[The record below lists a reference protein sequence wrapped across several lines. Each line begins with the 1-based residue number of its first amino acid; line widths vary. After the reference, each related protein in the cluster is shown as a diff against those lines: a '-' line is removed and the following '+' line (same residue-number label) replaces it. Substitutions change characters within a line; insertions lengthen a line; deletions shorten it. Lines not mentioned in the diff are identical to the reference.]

1 MTAAVRPSRPVAA
14 EGTDPGR
21 ERENNEDRTL
31 CDPERGIYAVIDGVG
46 GESGGEVAAQAA
58 VEILR
63 ARLSRR
69 TTDLDRLVREAIAQA
84 NRQIYERAQADPRLA
99 GMSCVLTVA
108 IVDADRGDRA
118 TVGHVGDSRLYRL
131 RRGKIEK
138 ITRDHSPVGA
148 REDAGEISEDEAM
161 HHPRRNE
168 IFRDVGSAPHE
179 PDEEGFIDT
188 HDIPFGPDDALLFC
202 SDGLSDMVTSARLR
216 EIVEGYAG
224 DPKTAI
230 ERLIEAANEA
240 GGKDNISAVLVEGAR
255 YAAIPAIPAI
265 RRTAP
270 KGISGT
276 GGTPT
281 RPFGSAH
288 ARVPLWRRALPWLL
302 LLTVLAAA
310 AVIYLSPDL
319 RQRLLALWPRGVPGP
334 LETPTPTPET
344 QSVIRVGPGETDD
357 YATIGEAL
365 AQARSGQTVEVAPGE
380 YREAVELPDGV
391 ALVSLQ
397 PRGAVLRPPS
407 PETEAVVTARGVAG
421 RISGFRIAGEKSAA
435 LGRGPPSR
443 RLAGPGHGDGDL
455 GRHGGRDRDHGRGP
469 VVDRNQL
476 RPRQHR
482 PRHPRVGRRR
492 DEDPEKPDLEKRQ
505 GEDEGAGRGDPGRR
519 AAAAD
524 RQQIRRQ
531 CRGRRLAAGGRAR
544 RRDLQLEPF
553 RRVRAGQGR
562 AGRAAGGHTGTGGRG
577 DKVMLTQ
584 AQVGRF
590 AIRDFLGRGANGD
603 VYLAWDPGLE
613 SEIALKLV
621 RTARTDPDAVA
632 AERNGT
638 TLQAALAKVAPQV
651 AAVYE
656 QGDQDGFFWVAMEYI
671 SGDDLAALIEREAPF
686 AEPRAVGIALQLCEM
701 LETFHEFSA
710 AGLDGRR
717 GIVHGDLKPE
727 NIRLQEGDR
736 VRVLDFGIAK
746 HLSQTR
752 KFTVN
757 LFGSL
762 PYVPPERLNT
772 GRLDPQSDLWAVAV
786 TLYTMIAGYPPW
798 PGKDPEELET
808 RLRRGDAPAPLP
820 QTVSPGLKKIV
831 YRALAF
837 EPERRY
843 PSAAAF
849 RADLEAW
856 RDGKLPEARDAAAP
870 IPPAELSATRRTV
883 HSLDDSRAS
892 GETRKTDT
900 PAVPNGSTHRTYEPP
915 PPPPVP
921 LLDALPEIA
930 GPQPAAEP
938 RTPLWRRR
946 AAIALIGAVLILLGI
961 SQIYVQSEASE
972 LRHDLVTDTDP
983 DLAGILERYRKI
995 SWIGLFNPAL
1005 HSVRDELR
1013 EALIHQAD
1021 RIIEGYHEEYPRVR
1035 ERGWQQAYQDLQGAM
1050 ELNYLDRRTRAKM
1063 LYTKAHL
1070 DRIASQPLSEQGKK
1084 AEAEEKID
1092 AAVAGFQDAARRD
1105 DKWPDPYLGLARVYA
1120 YERPNLESFQKAL
1133 VELERRGYRL
1143 GRRERAMEG
1152 DGYRRQAELL
1162 WARSVQARGTDAE
1175 TELLEQTRDNLLQA
1189 MNFYDDAAGYGDVAA
1204 NRARAESRLALV
1216 QRRLQGFRAD
1226 EPGVLDQ
1233 LDQIFH
1239 QIEGASRQR

>member
-1 MTAAVRPSRPVAA
+1 
-14 EGTDPGR
+14 
-21 ERENNEDRTL
+21 
-31 CDPERGIYAVIDGVG
+31 
-46 GESGGEVAAQAA
+46 
-58 VEILR
+58 
-63 ARLSRR
+63 
-69 TTDLDRLVREAIAQA
+69 
-84 NRQIYERAQADPRLA
+84 
-99 GMSCVLTVA
+99 
-108 IVDADRGDRA
+108 
-118 TVGHVGDSRLYRL
+118 
-131 RRGKIEK
+131 
-138 ITRDHSPVGA
+138 
-148 REDAGEISEDEAM
+148 
-161 HHPRRNE
+161 
-168 IFRDVGSAPHE
+168 
-179 PDEEGFIDT
+179 
-188 HDIPFGPDDALLFC
+188 
-202 SDGLSDMVTSARLR
+202 
-216 EIVEGYAG
+216 
-224 DPKTAI
+224 
-230 ERLIEAANEA
+230 
-240 GGKDNISAVLVEGAR
+240 
-255 YAAIPAIPAI
+255 
-265 RRTAP
+265 
-270 KGISGT
+270 
-276 GGTPT
+276 
-281 RPFGSAH
+281 
-288 ARVPLWRRALPWLL
+288 
-302 LLTVLAAA
+302 
-310 AVIYLSPDL
+310 
-319 RQRLLALWPRGVPGP
+319 
-334 LETPTPTPET
+334 
-344 QSVIRVGPGETDD
+344 
-357 YATIGEAL
+357 
-365 AQARSGQTVEVAPGE
+365 
-380 YREAVELPDGV
+380 
-391 ALVSLQ
+391 
-397 PRGAVLRPPS
+397 
-407 PETEAVVTARGVAG
+407 
-421 RISGFRIAGEKSAA
+421 
-435 LGRGPPSR
+435 
-443 RLAGPGHGDGDL
+443 
-455 GRHGGRDRDHGRGP
+455 
-469 VVDRNQL
+469 
-476 RPRQHR
+476 
-482 PRHPRVGRRR
+482 
-492 DEDPEKPDLEKRQ
+492 
-505 GEDEGAGRGDPGRR
+505 
-519 AAAAD
+519 
-524 RQQIRRQ
+524 
-531 CRGRRLAAGGRAR
+531 
-544 RRDLQLEPF
+544 
-553 RRVRAGQGR
+553 
-562 AGRAAGGHTGTGGRG
+562 
-577 DKVMLTQ
+577 MLTQ
-584 AQVGRF
+584 TQVGRF

-603 VYLAWDPGLE
+603 VYLAWDPGPE

-621 RTARTDPDAVA
+621 RTGRTDPDAVA

-638 TLQAALAKVAPQV
+638 ALQAALAKVAPQV
-651 AAVYE
+651 AAVYD

-686 AEPRAVGIALQLCEM
+686 PEPRAAGIALQLCEM

-837 EPERRY
+837 DAARRY

-856 RDGKLPEARDAAAP
+856 RDGKPETRDAAAP
-870 IPPAELSATRRTV
+870 TPPAELSATRRTV
-883 HSLDDSRAS
+883 HSLDDSRAD
-892 GETRKTDT
+892 GETD
-900 PAVPNGSTHRTYEPP
+900 STRRTYEPP
-915 PPPPVP
+915 PPLPIP
-921 LLDALPEIA
+921 LLADAA

-938 RTPLWRRR
+938 RTPPWRRR

-961 SQIYVQSEASE
+961 SQIYVQSEANG

-1005 HSVRDELR
+1005 HAVRDELR
-1013 EALIHQAD
+1013 EALIHRAD

-1063 LYTKAHL
+1063 LYTKAHM

-1084 AEAEEKID
+1084 TEAEEKID
-1092 AAVAGFQDAARRD
+1092 AALAGFQDAAQRD
-1105 DKWPDPYLGLARVYA
+1105 DRWPDPYLGLARVYA

-1133 VELERRGYRL
+1133 AELERRGYRL

-1152 DGYRRQAELL
+1152 DGYRREAEKL

-1175 TELLEQTRDNLLQA
+1175 TELLEQARDNLLQA
-1189 MNFYDDAAGYGDVAA
+1189 LNFYDDAAGYGDVAA
-1204 NRARAESRLALV
+1204 NRIRAESRLALI

-1233 LDQIFH
+1233 IDQIFH